1 MTHPSPRRLV
11 RIRVREVFLRM
22 YRTVLITVLISNCS
36 GNNDDAR
43 KAYFMSLVNA
53 LKYSSIVDHRILRY
67 EQLVAYFCS
76 G

>member
-1 MTHPSPRRLV
+1 
-11 RIRVREVFLRM
+11 M
-22 YRTVLITVLISNCS
+22 YRTVLITVLISDCS

-67 EQLVAYFCS
+67 EQSVAYFCS
-76 G
+76 GLEPMVYFAWRVALFI

>member
-1 MTHPSPRRLV
+1 
-11 RIRVREVFLRM
+11 M